1 MNTFFNIAVI
11 VIVAAVVAT
20 LGDRVGRLA
29 AKRHV
34 AFLGLRPRL
43 AAAWIAVFTGVLIS
57 LATLGL
63 VSLISRDAREMLF
76 HFDEIK
82 SQIKQLST
90 EVKTLEYNRQSLA
103 KDNRELERSL
113 GDLSRLLVDKEREA
127 ETLATQIEESNARRA
142 GLERELAAVES
153 RLGESQQELEA
164 SRLRLDEL
172 HAQLEREEALAQE
185 LREEQER
192 LREQVETL
200 REIKDGMET
209 EARQLE
215 ERLAALRSGN
225 IEIEVNQPL
234 LYVSLPAKLTLPD
247 SQRKLISALDGLRKE
262 LEARGLKLKPVP
274 AASVSAIMNS
284 LSLAADDLIVVV
296 YSANNVL
303 PGETVEVDFELAV
316 DHVVFR
322 RGELITRAT
331 IEADVT
337 RESLPQFFA
346 YALSAVRAQALAH
359 GMLPDIETGN
369 IGVISA
375 SDIAGVAD
383 EIERIEGRRVLEIRA
398 GKDFRTTD
406 RLDSFQ
412 FVVKPARY

>member
-1 MNTFFNIAVI
+1 MEYSGSVT
-11 VIVAAVVAT
+11 AVVGANW
-20 LGDRVGRLA
+20 GDEGKGKMTDYLA
-29 AKRHV
+29 
-34 AFLGLRPRL
+34 
-43 AAAWIAVFTGVLIS
+43 
-57 LATLGL
+57 
-63 VSLISRDAREMLF
+63 
-76 HFDEIK
+76 
-82 SQIKQLST
+82 
-90 EVKTLEYNRQSLA
+90 
-103 KDNRELERSL
+103 ERSDVVVRFQGGNNAGHTVINDYGKFALHLLPSGVFYPHVTNVL
-113 GDLSRLLVDKEREA
+113 GQGV
-127 ETLATQIEESNARRA
+127 
-142 GLERELAAVES
+142 AV
-153 RLGESQQELEA
+153 
-164 SRLRLDEL
+164 
-172 HAQLEREEALAQE
+172 
-185 LREEQER
+185 
-192 LREQVETL
+192 
-200 REIKDGMET
+200 
-209 EARQLE
+209 
-215 ERLAALRSGN
+215 N
-225 IEIEVNQPL
+225 
-234 LYVSLPAKLTLPD
+234 
-247 SQRKLISALDGLRKE
+247 ISALLEELKE